1 MSLKDKIFKLNPKK
15 KIEVPVLLICFNR
28 PKQLTKTLK
37 LLLKY
42 KVKNLYVFQDGCP
55 NNNSKNCQK
64 HIEVKKILKEFEL
77 AKKIKIYFA
86 KKNLGKKFGPPTAI
100 TWFFKNFE
108 KGVIIEDDTL
118 PSKSFLLMAEILL
131 KEHEND
137 KKVFQICGTGVLS
150 KNFGNI
156 TYASPLPFIHGWAT
170 WRNRWK
176 LYSQKIGNLKEL
188 SKNKNFNKNIKSF
201 INKVYWL
208 NIFKNYKENKYKTWD
223 YPMVY
228 HCMINDYI
236 CIKPSVNMITNI
248 GYTEKNQLSLR
259 KRYEI
264 KKFHNLK
271 NIKNFFKKE
280 NEKEGWV
287 YSVSLRYQFSLIRK
301 FLLGYLK

>member
-1 MSLKDKIFKLNPKK
+1 MSLKDKIFKLNQNK

-28 PKQLTKTLK
+28 PKELKKTLQ

-42 KVKNLYVFQDGCP
+42 NVKNLYVFQDGCP
-55 NNNSKNCQK
+55 QNNSKNFQK
-64 HIEVKKILKEFEL
+64 HIEVKNILKEFQL
-77 AKKIKIYFA
+77 VKKINTFYA
-86 KKNLGKKFGPPTAI
+86 KKNLGKKFGPPNAI
-100 TWFFKNFE
+100 TWFFNNVKN
-108 KGVIIEDDTL
+108 GVIIEDDTL
-118 PSKSFLLMAEILL
+118 PSKSFLLMSEILL

-150 KNFGNI
+150 KNFSNL
-156 TYASPLPFIHGWAT
+156 TYASPIPFIHGWAT
-170 WRNRWK
+170 WRNRWN
-176 LYSQKIGNLKEL
+176 LYSQKIGNLKDL
-188 SKNKNFNKNIKSF
+188 SKNKNFNKNVKSF
-201 INKVYWL
+201 INKIYWL

-223 YPMVY
+223 YPLVY
-228 HCMINDYI
+228 YCMINDYI

-280 NEKEGWV
+280 NEKEGLV

-301 FLLGYLK
+301 FLLGSLK